1 MNNVAIKSASKYQI
15 RNTIK
20 LNLSNNHALFKITC
34 LCFHICRSY
43 NSLQHFSCLLISTLV
58 EVTVLDIAFWTSK
71 IIEPSIIVDWT
82 YLKIEHTVIEHI
94 WKLNRVENWTIE
106 KIFFTKS

>member
-1 MNNVAIKSASKYQI
+1 MKAIGRTMNNVAIKSASKYRI

-43 NSLQHFSCLLISTLV
+43 NSFSFLLISTLV
-58 EVTVLDIAFWTSK
+58 EETGWT
-71 IIEPSIIVDWT
+71 P
-82 YLKIEHTVIEHI
+82 LFEHQ
-94 WKLNRVENWTIE
+94 K
-106 KIFFTKS
+106 